1 MKEEKELIKK
11 GELRDENPLDL
22 SKEFSEFLEACRKGN
37 LRRAQEMISAGIN
50 INAKDEF
57 DYTPLVLVS
66 PVSSGPS
73 STMWRRRGLTACMGR
88 QVCVDTTSWCS
99 SS

>member
-1 MKEEKELIKK
+1 MAEVDTIRKHQLEAKIKEDKELIKK

-22 SKEFSEFLEACRKGN
+22 SQEFTEFLEACRKGN
-37 LRRAQEMISAGIN
+37 LRRVQEMISAGIN

-66 PVSSGPS
+66 SH
-73 STMWRRRGLTACMGR
+73 STSPGW
-88 QVCVDTTSWCS
+88 VWHWSKP
-99 SS
+99 